1 MFRQICGGYV
11 HRQPSAAVIQTQ
23 SWALEVPKLF
33 TFGRGKDVQGKGLH
47 FSFLDS

>member
-33 TFGRGKDVQGKGLH
+33 TFRRGKDVQGKGLH